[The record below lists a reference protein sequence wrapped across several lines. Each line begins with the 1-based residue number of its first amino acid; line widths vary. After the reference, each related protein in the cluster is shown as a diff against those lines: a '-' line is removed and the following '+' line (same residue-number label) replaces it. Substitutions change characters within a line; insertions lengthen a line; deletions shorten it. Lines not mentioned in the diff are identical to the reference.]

1 MEMETITVLYLDKE
15 VQNLNAFKATYR
27 RFFKVL
33 IAKTPKEA
41 LAVLNEHPV
50 HVFISDQK
58 LSEENNADFLKKVSE
73 QFPDMINIIV
83 TGYLEDEDL
92 VNSKIAKGDVFRYL
106 MKPWED
112 LEMKS
117 AILDAYK
124 VYQFLL
130 EKKKELDV
138 VKFKVSNNIKA
149 PIANLEGLLSLATL
163 EIEDT
168 YALRDYFAYMS
179 ESIISLKEQLYKEEY
194 LNIVD

>member
-1 MEMETITVLYLDKE
+1 
-15 VQNLNAFKATYR
+15 
-27 RFFKVL
+27 
-33 IAKTPKEA
+33 
-41 LAVLNEHPV
+41 
-50 HVFISDQK
+50 
-58 LSEENNADFLKKVSE
+58 
-73 QFPDMINIIV
+73 MINIIV

-163 EIEDT
+163 EIDDT

-179 ESIISLKEQLYKEEY
+179 KSILSLKEQLYKEEY